1 MTVNEAFTVLR
12 LDGTDD
18 DYQVVN
24 GLLAAVPAYIENAT
38 GLPESYQVNYPVV
51 DTCTGFLLRLWY
63 YPEGADTDKLQRVID
78 SLLKSITLIARTLT
92 TE

>member
-1 MTVNEAFTVLR
+1 MTAYDAFTVLR
-12 LDGTDD
+12 LDGTPEDL
-18 DYQVVN
+18 QVVE

-38 GLPESYQVNYPVV
+38 GMKAEVQDNYPVV

-78 SLLKSITLIARTLT
+78 SLLKSITLIARTL
-92 TE
+92 EN

>member
-1 MTVNEAFTVLR
+1 MTVYEAFTVLR

-18 DYQVVN
+18 DYQVVS

-38 GLPESYQVNYPVV
+38 GLPAEQQVNYPVV

>member
-1 MTVNEAFTVLR
+1 MTVYEAYTVLR

-18 DYQVVN
+18 DYLVVES
-24 GLLAAVPAYIENAT
+24 LLAAVPAYIENAT
-38 GLPESYQVNYPVV
+38 GMAADVQANYPIVE
-51 DTCTGFLLRLWY
+51 TCTGFLLRLWY

-78 SLLKSITLIARTLT
+78 SLLKSITLIARTIT

>member
-1 MTVNEAFTVLR
+1 MTVNEALTVLR
-12 LDGTDD
+12 LDDTDENA
-18 DYQVVN
+18 QVVS

-38 GLPESYQVNYPVV
+38 GMTAEVQDNYPVV

-78 SLLKSITLIARTLT
+78 SLLKSITLIARTL
-92 TE
+92 EN